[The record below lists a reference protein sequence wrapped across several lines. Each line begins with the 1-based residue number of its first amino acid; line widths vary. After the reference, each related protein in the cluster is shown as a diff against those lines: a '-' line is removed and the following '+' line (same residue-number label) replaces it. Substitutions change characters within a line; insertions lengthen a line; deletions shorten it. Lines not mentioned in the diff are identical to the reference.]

1 MKLLLDT
8 SIWVEHLRRGAL
20 DAIMPSLRGRFILC
34 LDIVAASE
42 LMAGCRTK
50 KERRV
55 VARLCEPH
63 ERTGRLLC
71 PTLGDFQRAAL
82 ALSKLRER
90 GRSPSGSKSALL
102 DALIA
107 QLAARD
113 GALLVTNNV
122 SDFVALS
129 TVLPVHV
136 EGFEA
141 FKQRL
146 FS

>member
-8 SIWVEHLRRGAL
+8 SVWVDHLRHGAL
-20 DAIMPSLRGRFILC
+20 DAVMPAVRGRFLLC
-34 LDIVAASE
+34 LDVVAASE

-55 VARLCEPH
+55 ITRLCEPH
-63 ERTGRLLC
+63 VRTGRLLS
-71 PTLGDFQRAAL
+71 PTLGDFERAAI
-82 ALSKLRER
+82 ALSKLREK
-90 GRSPSGSKSALL
+90 GRLPSGSKSALL

-129 TVLPVHV
+129 TVVPVRV
-136 EGFEA
+136 ESFDA
-141 FKQRL
+141 FRRRVL
-146 FS
+146 S